1 MAGFRVPVWPAVKEH
16 SVKIG
21 FLGAGKMG
29 LPIACNI
36 ARRTGSPL
44 AVYDPRP
51 PVLPA
56 EAGDAAALLTFV
68 PTIDDLS
75 ACEVVVLCL
84 PDSKVVSAV
93 VEGAGGQPGLI
104 DVLRSGCV
112 IIDCSSSIPSETTRL
127 SALLAAKGI
136 GFHDAPVSGG
146 LGRAWK
152 GELTTMAGGIADGSP
167 LLGVLGCFA
176 SKIVQLD
183 RVGDGHVMK
192 AANNYLLAANIVSF
206 TEALRFA
213 RMAGISFEK
222 FGEVVNSSSGG
233 SYVSANKL
241 DTVRRDDDI
250 VSFTSALITKDVRNF
265 VESCERAGLDLPMV
279 PRVLEIWE
287 DTVARVGPDVDSM
300 KIYHTLGGR
309 AS

>member
-1 MAGFRVPVWPAVKEH
+1 M
-16 SVKIG
+16 KIG

-36 ARRTGSPL
+36 ARKTGRPVTL
-44 AVYDPRP
+44 CDPRP
-51 PVLPA
+51 PALPP
-56 EAGDAAALLTFV
+56 EAGDAARLLI
-68 PTIDDLS
+68 PASRIEDL
-75 ACEVVVLCL
+75 ADCDVVVLCL

-93 VEGAGGQPGLI
+93 VEGDAERPGLI
-104 DVLRSGCV
+104 DLLAPSSLVL
-112 IIDCSSSIPSETTRL
+112 DCGSSIPAETLRL
-127 SALLAAKGI
+127 AEALAAKGLAL
-136 GFHDAPVSGG
+136 HDAPVSGG

-152 GELTTMAGGIADGSP
+152 GDLTVMAGGIADGSP
-167 LLGVLGCFA
+167 LLAVLECFA
-176 SKIVQLD
+176 SKIVRLD

-206 TEALRFA
+206 IEALRFA
-213 RMAGISFEK
+213 RTAGISFEK
-222 FGEVVNSSSGG
+222 FGEVVNSSSGA

-241 DTVRRDDDI
+241 ETVRRDDDS

-265 VESCERAGLDLPMV
+265 IDSYRRAGLDLPMV

-287 DTVARVGPDVDSM
+287 DAVARIGPDVDSM
-300 KIYHTLGGR
+300 KIYHTLGTP